1 MPVEAGDAGMYSLRA
16 SMRVPRGLVAPRP
29 LSPMQVAAEHA
40 LLPRRRWQRPCDNAP
55 VYARMQIRKMPR
67 PVLIVAPCY
76 RENIESFI
84 RIYTT

>member
-1 MPVEAGDAGMYSLRA
+1 
-16 SMRVPRGLVAPRP
+16 
-29 LSPMQVAAEHA
+29 MQVAAEHA